1 MRVALIIKV
10 KAFLYLD
17 YFNMNSRFIVSFL
30 ILLCLVTD
38 INAQTLPIGK
48 DTVLTQR
55 QKDRLFLKQAGQER
69 IAKFNKAFSNTWN

>member
-1 MRVALIIKV
+1 
-10 KAFLYLD
+10 
-17 YFNMNSRFIVSFL
+17 MNCRFIVSFL

-55 QKDRLFLKQAGQER
+55 QKDRLFLKQAGLDR
-69 IAKFNKAFSNTWN
+69 IAKYRKDFTKT